1 MSRRINIMVDDD
13 TRRVLAKIAPGARSR
28 TLNEALR
35 SWAARQ
41 RRRDGMAE
49 LDALRGRLP
58 HVSVE
63 EVARWVREEREGH

>member
-13 TRRVLAKIAPGARSR
+13 TWRVLAKIAPGARSR

-35 SWAARQ
+35 GWAARQ